1 MGQYWS
7 DTLNTN
13 QSVTCNSYALG
24 ILAHD
29 VRQSQNPSLVQVILD
44 GIITATL
51 NGIMNNINVQNDELY
66 GKRTPSK
73 SAFNIASTTAV
84 EDFSTLPKKNYP

>member
-1 MGQYWS
+1 MGRYWS
-7 DTLNTN
+7 DTLNIN

-29 VRQSQNPSLVQVILD
+29 VRQSQNPSLVQEILD

-51 NGIMNNINVQNDELY
+51 NRHHEQYKCTERRTLE
-66 GKRTPSK
+66 KRTPSK
-73 SAFNIASTTAV
+73 SAVTITIASTTAV
-84 EDFSTLPKKNYP
+84 DDF